1 MLTIHAATYTGL
13 TGFWFIF
20 SIFESTDFVIE
31 FSCQILFYKKIC
43 RFESTEKNSKPSCLL
58 HIFVSSAHYK
68 YSINTE
74 LGIRSFAHRLFAH
87 FAQIKWATVSDS
99 HRSSRRMSDR
109 EQIAQ
114 VAQRKW
120 ATVSELLRLLRGNE
134 RPQANYSGC
143 SRQMSDSLRSLRGN
157 DPMSD
162 SLKKVWLNN
171 LKSCFSMF
179 YKRLK
184 NERPRAIRSFAHFW
198 TKSKQFAW
206 KSNER
211 IPSPV

>member
-99 HRSSRRMSDR
+99 LRSLKTNERPWANRSGRSEEMSDR
-109 EQIAQ
+109 EWIAQ

-120 ATVSELLRLLRGNE
+120 ATASELLRLFKTNE
-134 RPQANYSGC
+134 R
-143 SRQMSDSLRSLRGN
+143 
-157 DPMSD
+157 
-162 SLKKVWLNN
+162 
-171 LKSCFSMF
+171 
-179 YKRLK
+179 
-184 NERPRAIRSFAHFW
+184 FAQVAQRKW
-198 TKSKQFAW
+198 
-206 KSNER
+206 SNER
-211 IPSPV
+211 FAQKILAKQSKILF